1 MDTENT
7 NSQTFTS
14 LEQKMVQLAA
24 IVSRMQNYLV
34 ESRSAAIPTMIYDG
48 VGQASNVIPQILKK
62 ITTLEEERQSLRALA
77 QIGQI
82 VNSSL
87 NLSEVLQ
94 SVMDTIIRLTG
105 AERGFLMLK
114 DETDTLKTQV
124 ARNWEQESLDNS
136 GLSVSKTIIN
146 RVVES
151 GQAVLTTN
159 AQDDP
164 RFTGQDSVVT
174 YNLRSILCVPMC
186 VKGNL
191 IGVLYA
197 DNRIRSGLFTQ
208 KQLDLLS
215 DFANQA
221 AVAIEN
227 ARLFD
232 RVKHTLAEVTEL
244 KNLTDNIFASITSGV
259 LTLDVENRVV
269 MCNRAAEDIFGIESD
284 QLIGLSLPETL
295 PAYMKIL
302 SPYMERVLKN
312 NQRVVGMEANFSKVN
327 QKDIDLRFSLSP
339 LKDFQEKTQGVAVVM
354 EDLTEIKQL
363 EARQRLFQRMVS
375 PAVIEQLD
383 PNSLELG
390 GRKTEISIFFGDIRG
405 FTSFGELVQPEGL
418 VSVLNRYLALAADA
432 LLNEEGTV
440 DKFLGDAVMAWF
452 NAPVPQ
458 PDHTLRAVRAALTIH
473 KQVDK
478 LHKELHPEVR
488 LKFGIG
494 IHVGEAVLGLIG
506 TEKRLDYTA
515 IGDSVNTA
523 KRIQENAS
531 GGQILISHAAYMQVK
546 DQIIVEG
553 AIPIQAKGKRDPI
566 IVYEV
571 VGLK

>member
-1 MDTENT
+1 MESNSTD
-7 NSQTFTS
+7 SQTFTS
-14 LEQKMVQLAA
+14 LEQKIVQLAA
-24 IVSRMQNYLV
+24 VVSRIQNYLA
-34 ESRSAAIPTMIYDG
+34 ETRSAAIPTLLYDG
-48 VGQASNVIPQILKK
+48 IFQASNIIPQISKK

-87 NLSEVLQ
+87 DLKEVLQ

-105 AERGFLMLK
+105 AERAFLMLK
-114 DETDTLKTQV
+114 DESDTLKTQV
-124 ARNWEQESLDNS
+124 ARNWEQEWLDNNE
-136 GLSVSKTIIN
+136 LSVSSTIIN

-151 GQAVLTTN
+151 EQAVLTTN

-164 RFTGQDSVVT
+164 RFTGQDSVAT
-174 YNLRSILCVPMC
+174 YNLRSILCVPMAF
-186 VKGNL
+186 KGNL

-232 RVKHTLAEVTEL
+232 RVRHTLAEVTEL

-259 LTLDVENRVV
+259 LTLDSEKRVV
-269 MCNRAAEDIFGIESD
+269 MCNRAAEEIVGIESSK
-284 QLIGLSLPETL
+284 LVGLSLPETL
-295 PAYMKIL
+295 PTYMKIL
-302 SPYMERVLKN
+302 APYMERVLRFD
-312 NQRVVGMEANFSKVN
+312 QRVVGMEANLATAN
-327 QKDIDLRFSLSP
+327 HKDIDLRFSLSP
-339 LKDFQEKTQGVAVVM
+339 LKDIQEKTQGVAVVM

-390 GRKTEISIFFGDIRG
+390 GRKATISIFFGDIRG
-405 FTSFGELVQPEGL
+405 FTSFGEMVQPEGL

-432 LLNEEGTV
+432 LLKEEGTV

-458 PDHTLRAVRAALTIH
+458 ADHTLRAVRAAMAIH
-473 KQVDK
+473 QEVDI
-478 LHKELHPEVR
+478 LHKELHPDVR
-488 LKFGIG
+488 LTIQPLVIQSIPQNVFRKMQQ
-494 IHVGEAVLGLIG
+494 
-506 TEKRLDYTA
+506 
-515 IGDSVNTA
+515 GD
-523 KRIQENAS
+523 K
-531 GGQILISHAAYMQVK
+531 Y
-546 DQIIVEG
+546 
-553 AIPIQAKGKRDPI
+553 
-566 IVYEV
+566 
-571 VGLK
+571 